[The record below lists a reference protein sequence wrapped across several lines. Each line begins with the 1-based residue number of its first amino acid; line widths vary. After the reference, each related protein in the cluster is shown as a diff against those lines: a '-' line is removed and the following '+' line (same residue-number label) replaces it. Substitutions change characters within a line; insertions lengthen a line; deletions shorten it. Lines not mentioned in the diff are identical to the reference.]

1 MINMRVRYQDSIE
14 YKALKRLKKVRGTV
28 VLRQDFEDLG
38 SYRQVSRV
46 FKRLMDDNKLIK
58 IGAGIYAKTSIS
70 GRFDAPVLNVTF
82 RQLCKEALTR
92 KGIQWEP
99 GTAEREYNEGLST
112 QVPARTIIRLKSR
125 FRGQL
130 IYGKQKLIAEKGINA
145 R

>member
-1 MINMRVRYQDSIE
+1 MRVRYQDSIE
-14 YKALKRLKKVRGTV
+14 YKALKRLKKIRGAV
-28 VLRQDFEDLG
+28 VLREDFEDLG
-38 SYRQVSRV
+38 SYRQISRV
-46 FKRLMDDNKLIK
+46 FKGLIDTNKLVK
-58 IGAGIYAKTSIS
+58 IGAGTYAKTSMS
-70 GRFDAPVLNVTF
+70 DTFDTPVLNVTF

-112 QVPARTIIRLKSR
+112 QVPARTVIRLKSR

-130 IYGKQKLIAEKGINA
+130 TYGKQKLIAEKGINA

>member
-1 MINMRVRYQDSIE
+1 MRVKYRDSIE
-14 YKALKRLKKVRGTV
+14 YKALSRIKRIRGHV
-28 VLRQDFEDLG
+28 VLRDDLDDLG

-46 FKRLMDDNKLIK
+46 FKALMSENKLIK
-58 IGAGIYAKTSIS
+58 IGAGIYAKTTTA
-70 GRFDAPVLNVTF
+70 DKLDTPVLNVTF

-92 KGIQWEP
+92 KGIEWES

-112 QVPARTIIRLKSR
+112 QVPARTVIRLKSR

-130 IYGKQKLIAEKGINA
+130 TYGKQKLIAEKGINA